1 MRSIPE
7 VSETVSKLSSNDSQT
22 RAAVLHNEEIN
33 VIMMLNASCLRL
45 EVSLPAQI
53 LLFGRKFY
61 NSSEVEQVTGG
72 LISDRL
78 CAF

>member
-1 MRSIPE
+1 MRNIPV
-7 VSETVSKLSSNDSQT
+7 VSETASKLSSNDSQT
-22 RAAVLHNEEIN
+22 RAALFHNEEID
-33 VIMMLNASCLRL
+33 VVMMLNASCLRL

-53 LLFGRKFY
+53 LLFGRQFY
-61 NSSEVEQVTGG
+61 NSSEIEQVTGG